1 MNTRIAI
8 RSPLMAGV
16 PILLA
21 LLLSSSDV
29 HGGQVVFSSPG
40 PPRDRLPPPRTGTSA
55 LKGRVTDGVTGSP
68 IPRARVRLGAGVSRG
83 SVLTDATGSFVIAG
97 LPAGAYTLSV
107 DKAGYQS
114 ATFPDRGRGL
124 RSTSKPLPLQ
134 DGQIL
139 DGISVPL
146 YRGGVITGRIV
157 DANGDPLEWIQ
168 VRSFKVPAGARS
180 GARPVAGNSTTTND
194 LGEFRLARLETGSY
208 LLMATPQRMTP
219 SEEPGTDGKPQPQ
232 PAPTYYPDVVAVDQA
247 QAIPLQRGQTVSG
260 IDITMADALMAVIS
274 GTVIDPNGQPVS
286 GNASIS
292 VSSVAK
298 DGSSGGSS
306 TGLRPDGTF
315 RALVAPGDYL
325 IEARFTPPGVGG
337 GAPAERALIGSEAVT
352 ATSGSS
358 QTLLIT
364 LGRGATATGRILFEG
379 TSPLPQHSGQVHVPL
394 SSSGSG
400 RPCTSSPA
408 EIASDWSFKIEGL
421 TGTCSSTPMVGFG
434 RWMLKAVVHDG
445 EDLLDR
451 PVTFKPGQ
459 QYRNVQVVFTDRP
472 AEIKFRVSDEGG
484 QSTREYV
491 ALVFPSDRA
500 RWNVSPNSS
509 ATRSY
514 VPPQAE
520 MLSMQRPIPAPGTA
534 TPTMPQPRPEV
545 IGRLP
550 PGDYLAIALDNIEYE
565 DTRDPNTLEKLAA
578 VATKVTLGDG
588 ASLEVPLRRFKL
600 ADVVR

>member
-1 MNTRIAI
+1 
-8 RSPLMAGV
+8 
-16 PILLA
+16 
-21 LLLSSSDV
+21 
-29 HGGQVVFSSPG
+29 
-40 PPRDRLPPPRTGTSA
+40 
-55 LKGRVTDGVTGSP
+55 
-68 IPRARVRLGAGVSRG
+68 
-83 SVLTDATGSFVIAG
+83 VIAG

-107 DKAGYQS
+107 DKASYQS
-114 ATFPDRGRGL
+114 ATYPDRGRGL
-124 RSTSKPLPLQ
+124 RSTSKPLTLQ

-146 YRGGVITGRIV
+146 YRGGVITGHIV
-157 DANGDPLEWIQ
+157 DANGDPLEWTQ
-168 VRSFKVPAGARS
+168 VRAFRVPAGPRS
-180 GARPVAGNSTTTND
+180 GARPVAGNSTSTND

-208 LLMATPQRMTP
+208 LLMATPQRMIP
-219 SEEPGTDGKPQPQ
+219 SEEPGTDGKPLPQ
-232 PAPTYYPDVVAVDQA
+232 PAPTYYPDVVAIDQA
-247 QAIPLQRGQTVSG
+247 LIIPLQRGQTVSG
-260 IDITMADALMAVIS
+260 IDITMADALLAVIT

-286 GNASIS
+286 GNATISI
-292 VSSVAK
+292 SSVAK
-298 DGSSGGSS
+298 DGSSGGTS
-306 TGLRPDGTF
+306 TGLQPDGTF
-315 RALVAPGDYL
+315 RALVAPGDYV
-325 IEARFTPPGVGG
+325 IEARFTPPAASG
-337 GAPAERALIGSEAVT
+337 GAVGERALIGSEAVT
-352 ATSGSS
+352 VASGSS

-394 SSSGSG
+394 FSSNG
-400 RPCTSSPA
+400 RSCASSAA
-408 EIASDWSFKIEGL
+408 EIAPDWSFKIEGL

-451 PVTFKPGQ
+451 PVTFKTGQ
-459 QYRNVQVVFTDRP
+459 QYRNVHVVFTDRP
-472 AEIKFRVSDEGG
+472 AEIKLRVSDEGG

-500 RWNVSPNSS
+500 RWNASPTSS

-520 MLSMQRPIPAPGTA
+520 MMSMPRPLPTPGTIR
-534 TPTMPQPRPEV
+534 PTMPQPRGEV
-545 IGRLP
+545 MGRLP

>member
-1 MNTRIAI
+1 MKTRAAI
-8 RSPLMAGV
+8 TSPLMAGV
-16 PILLA
+16 LILLA
-21 LLLSSSDV
+21 FLLSSSDV

-40 PPRDRLPPPRTGTSA
+40 PPRDQLPPPRIGTSA

-68 IPRARVRLGAGVSRG
+68 IARARVRLGAGGPRP
-83 SVLTDATGSFVIAG
+83 SVLTDAAGSFVIAG

-107 DKAGYQS
+107 DKASYQS
-114 ATFPDRGRGL
+114 ATYPDRGRGM
-124 RSTSKPLPLQ
+124 RSTSKPLTLQ
-134 DGQIL
+134 DGQTF

-157 DANGDPLEWIQ
+157 DANGDPLELIL
-168 VRSFKVPAGARS
+168 VRAFKVPAGSRS
-180 GARPVAGNSTTTND
+180 GARPVAGNSTSTND

-219 SEEPGTDGKPQPQ
+219 SEEPATDGKPLPQ
-232 PAPTYYPDVVAVDQA
+232 PVPTYYPDVVAIDQA
-247 QAIPLQRGQTVSG
+247 QMIPLQRGQTVTG
-260 IDITMADALMAVIS
+260 IDITMADALMAVIT

-286 GNASIS
+286 GNATIS
-292 VSSVAK
+292 VGSVGK
-298 DGSSGGSS
+298 DGSFGGTS
-306 TGLRPDGTF
+306 TGLQPDGTF
-315 RALVAPGDYL
+315 RALVTPGDYL
-325 IEARFTPPGVGG
+325 IEARFTPPAVS
-337 GAPAERALIGSEAVT
+337 GAMAERALIGSEAVT
-352 ATSGSS
+352 VASGGS

-364 LGRGATATGRILFEG
+364 VGRGATATGRIVFEG
-379 TSPLPQHSGQVHVPL
+379 TSPLPQPGGQVHVAF
-394 SSSGSG
+394 SSSSG
-400 RPCTSSPA
+400 RPCASSPA

-421 TGTCSSTPMVGFG
+421 TGTCSSMPMFGFG
-434 RWMLKAVVHDG
+434 RWMLKAIVHDG

-451 PVTFKPGQ
+451 PVTFKTGQ

-500 RWNVSPNSS
+500 RWNASPNSS

-520 MLSMQRPIPAPGTA
+520 MVSMQRTIPAPGTV
-534 TPTMPQPRPEV
+534 TRPTMPQSRGELM
-545 IGRLP
+545 GRLP

-565 DTRDPNTLEKLAA
+565 DTRDPATLEKLAA
-578 VATKVTLGDG
+578 MATKVTLGDG
-588 ASLEVPLRRFKL
+588 ASLEVPLRRYKL